1 MRRKKPASLR
11 IPPRLVRSDNGI
23 YTIRYWCERAGRY
36 KDVSTGTSSEGEAQ
50 IIMDKGDLA
59 NVATLGQVARIK
71 RHMIEALTGDKAV
84 SLEQATAEYLRH
96 VGDRG
101 RSESTVQRYGEILLA
116 WRMSPLKPVE
126 MIGESDCDE
135 YINRQD
141 GAHVRT
147 RNLRKTVLGAFFAFC
162 NNHGWT
168 TRNPAKLVDV
178 RHGLLSQKQLLPAER
193 VPFTDAEIA
202 LLLTNTRGFWSL
214 AIRLSRDTGMRLG
227 DICTLDWDSIGTE
240 GPMKWMTMKT
250 AALVEAE
257 PSPELIA
264 EIRALH
270 PTGSNY
276 CFPKYAHRYLC
287 VSMRGEIVRE
297 FRTLC
302 RKLGIEGK
310 TFHCLRHGFARAHEA
325 EQKRALLDKL
335 IDELALDKTKL
346 AMGHSSSET
355 TKGYLRE
362 PAA

>member
-1 MRRKKPASLR
+1 MK
-11 IPPRLVRSDNGI
+11 I
-23 YTIRYWCERAGRY
+23 
-36 KDVSTGTSSEGEAQ
+36 TSPGSSG
-50 IIMDKGDLA
+50 
-59 NVATLGQVARIK
+59 
-71 RHMIEALTGDKAV
+71 
-84 SLEQATAEYLRH
+84 
-96 VGDRG
+96 
-101 RSESTVQRYGEILLA
+101 
-116 WRMSPLKPVE
+116 
-126 MIGESDCDE
+126 
-135 YINRQD
+135 
-141 GAHVRT
+141 
-147 RNLRKTVLGAFFAFC
+147 
-162 NNHGWT
+162 
-168 TRNPAKLVDV
+168 
-178 RHGLLSQKQLLPAER
+178 
-193 VPFTDAEIA
+193 
-202 LLLTNTRGFWSL
+202 
-214 AIRLSRDTGMRLG
+214 
-227 DICTLDWDSIGTE
+227 
-240 GPMKWMTMKT
+240 
-250 AALVEAE
+250 
-257 PSPELIA
+257 LIA